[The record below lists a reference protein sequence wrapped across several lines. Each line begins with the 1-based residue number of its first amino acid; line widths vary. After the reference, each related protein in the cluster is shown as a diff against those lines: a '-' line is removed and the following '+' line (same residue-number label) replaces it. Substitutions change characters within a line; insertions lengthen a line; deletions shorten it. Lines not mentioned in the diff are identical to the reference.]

1 VTSETTWRDRVE
13 AEMAEL
19 NTKIA
24 DLDRFINQGGFVGK
38 MSEDHVRLLL
48 IQLDTMRSYARVLQA
63 RLAL

>member
-1 VTSETTWRDRVE
+1 MTSETTWRDRVE